1 MGGEWV
7 GRWVFKTRHYDGRRD
22 GLLMDSAEQTATSS
36 STVGSTAGGGR
47 GRYLLGCVLV
57 VAMGVG
63 LSKLLATAGLLP
75 FIFGIVGVF
84 FFMLVGLLLAA
95 IMYRFGRDI
104 APLPRSLVIGSIVV
118 LTLAITGGTV
128 FFEYLSL
135 VDNAAEEVLRVNDL
149 NPRERQQREMVVR
162 MRQQIEDYWRS
173 EHGFGGPIGD
183 VAWAA
188 GGSAFQIGPADGGE
202 RQVVHPQSGF
212 TWLLRGLISFAALGW
227 AVWAQVYPLHKAQQQ
242 RDEPKA
248 EEPKPPE

>member
-1 MGGEWV
+1 
-7 GRWVFKTRHYDGRRD
+7 
-22 GLLMDSAEQTATSS
+22 MDSAEQTATSS
-36 STVGSTAGGGR
+36 ITVGSRAGGGR
-47 GRYLLGCVLV
+47 GRYLLGCLLV

-118 LTLAITGGTV
+118 LTLAITAGTV
-128 FFEYLSL
+128 FFEYLEVL
-135 VDNAAEEVLRVNDL
+135 TKEAEEALRVNNL
-149 NPRERQQREMVVR
+149 NPREEEQEEMIAR

-173 EHGFGGPIGD
+173 EHGFGGPIGY

-188 GGSAFQIGPADGGE
+188 CGSVFEIGPSEGRK
-202 RQVVHPQSGF
+202 RQVVHRQGGLK
-212 TWLLRGLISFAALGW
+212 WLLRGLISFAALGW
-227 AVWAQVYPLHKAQQQ
+227 AVWAQVYPLHRAQQQ